1 MAEKI
6 KLVKNDTKPYVV
18 LSMTDYNSGNP
29 IDVSNATVKM
39 YFRASGTTTIL
50 ATVTA
55 TKLAG
60 LLNADGTINS
70 TSPYNVPGVGGRCQL
85 AWGANDLSQS
95 AGDYEGEIEIT
106 FSDGTK
112 ETIYDLLK
120 FKIRDDFNG
129 L

>member
-1 MAEKI
+1 
-6 KLVKNDTKPYVV
+6 
-18 LSMTDYNSGNP
+18 
-29 IDVSNATVKM
+29 
-39 YFRASGTTTIL
+39 
-50 ATVTA
+50 
-55 TKLAG
+55 
-60 LLNADGTINS
+60 
-70 TSPYNVPGVGGRCQL
+70 L